1 VLNEIYSDIAHLAAQ
16 CAVKYRDDQSQ
27 ADFLKEAVERQARAR
42 GAVEQLLSNPAS
54 FMPTKFQGFHGRLTA
69 ALTAW
74 EAAREH
80 DVGSDPEP
88 NSYRHKSTFQTHCGS
103 RYGVLTP
110 SARSLD
116 PQWDP
121 KAIL

>member
-1 VLNEIYSDIAHLAAQ
+1 VLHEIYSDISSLAAQ
-16 CAVKYRDDQSQ
+16 YAVKYRDDQSQ
-27 ADFLKEAVERQARAR
+27 ADFLKVAVERQAWAR
-42 GAVEQLLSNPAS
+42 GAVEEFLSNPAS
-54 FMPTKFQGFHGRLTA
+54 FMPNKFQGFHGRLTA

-74 EAAREH
+74 EAAREN

-88 NSYRHKSTFQTHCGS
+88 KSYRHKSTFQTHCGS

-110 SARSLD
+110 SARSLES
-116 PQWDP
+116 QWDP